1 MEALQI
7 VPIRIEKTAEVCGGA
22 PRISGTRVR
31 VIDIAIPHRMGKS
44 PEEITQMYAHI
55 SLAAVHTALAYYFE
69 HRKDMDKEEKT
80 ARQLVQAVRKSYP
93 SKAM

>member
-7 VPIRIEKTAEVCGGA
+7 APVKIERTAGVCGGA

-31 VIDIAIPHRMGKS
+31 IIDIAIPYRMGKS
-44 PEEITQMYAHI
+44 PEEITQMYPHI

-69 HRKDMDKEEKT
+69 YKKDIEREEKA
-80 ARQLVQAVRKSYP
+80 ARQLVQSIRKSYP